1 MEHIANG
8 PTKLL
13 SLHYDPPLLF
23 IGTCIL
29 FMWGKK
35 ANYVTSSIFLYSLTY
50 ICLSYV
56 YAKSIYIFLTWDD
69 PKFKLKYIVKWTKLQ
84 DDKIRIMS
92 ENS

>member
-1 MEHIANG
+1 MEHMYTIYVG
-8 PTKLL
+8 EKSKLCYFIDIFIFRDL
-13 SLHYDPPLLF
+13 YLLIVSGNYKF
-23 IGTCIL
+23 IIP
-29 FMWGKK
+29 W
-35 ANYVTSSIFLYSLTY
+35 
-50 ICLSYV
+50 SYV